1 MPFFNL
7 FDPMYWLVVGPAM
20 ALAAFASMRVK
31 SMFSKYSKVGVRSGM
46 TGYQAALA
54 VARAGGADV
63 TVERV
68 AGFLSDHYDPR
79 TRTLRLSPDVYDGR
93 SVSSIAVAA
102 HEAGHAIQHVHN
114 YPFLTMRSNMVP
126 LTMIGS
132 NMWIIVFMIGLFMNF
147 KIFMLAGVVLL
158 GLTVLFQVV
167 TLPVEYDASKRA
179 KEVLASS
186 GIVSTQE
193 EAEGVSSVLN
203 AAALTY
209 VAGALTAVTTL
220 IYYIMVMNRRD

>member
-1 MPFFNL
+1 M
-7 FDPMYWLVVGPAM
+7 
-20 ALAAFASMRVK
+20 
-31 SMFSKYSKVGVRSGM
+31 
-46 TGYQAALA
+46 
-54 VARAGGADV
+54 
-63 TVERV
+63 
-68 AGFLSDHYDPR
+68 SDHYDPR

-102 HEAGHAIQHVHN
+102 HEAGHAIQHVRD

-126 LTMIGS
+126 LTMLGS
-132 NMWIIVFMIGLFMNF
+132 NMWIIVFLIGLFMNF
-147 KIFMLAGVVLL
+147 KIFMLAGIVLL
-158 GLTVLFQVV
+158 ALTVLFQIV
-167 TLPVEYDASKRA
+167 TLPVEFDASKRA